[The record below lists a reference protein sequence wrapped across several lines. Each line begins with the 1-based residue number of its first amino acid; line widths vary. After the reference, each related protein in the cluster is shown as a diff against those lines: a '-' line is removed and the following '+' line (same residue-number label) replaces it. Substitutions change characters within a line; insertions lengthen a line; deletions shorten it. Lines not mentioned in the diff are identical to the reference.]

1 MSEIEDFFDVEEI
14 LDKKY
19 NAREGKN
26 YYLVKWEGYPPEQNT
41 WEPEE
46 NLETIPDL
54 VDEFEKKYQK
64 KLRQNK
70 KQREEKLNKL
80 KSARGKKEKLSSSSS
95 ASLKICISTEVDTK
109 PAKPVH
115 SKLKHLVPKLAKA
128 MPDRPKR
135 VTLDTK
141 ETDAMEI
148 DTLIPTHSEAA
159 MDIDQTG
166 IRVNTSIFN
175 HSKVKGSLKEDTPAK
190 IVGCRRVEND
200 ILYVVMFNMRKDGV
214 IPEPRVY
221 SQNELKT
228 FAPKL
233 LTDYW
238 LENAVLA

>member
-64 KLRQNK
+64 KLKQAK

-80 KSARGKKEKLSSSSS
+80 KSARGKKEKSSSASS
-95 ASLKICISTEVDTK
+95 ASLKIRISTEVDTK
-109 PAKPVH
+109 PAKPA
-115 SKLKHLVPKLAKA
+115 SNKLKQLVPKLAKA
-128 MPDRPKR
+128 MPDRPER
-135 VTLDTK
+135 MTLDTK

-148 DTLIPTHSEAA
+148 DTPIPQNREEA
-159 MDIDQTG
+159 MDIDTTG

-175 HSKVKGSLKEDTPAK
+175 HLKVKGNIKQDIPSK
-190 IVGCRRVEND
+190 IVGCRKVEND
-200 ILYVVMFNMRKDGV
+200 ILYVVMFSMRKDGV

-221 SQNELKT
+221 SQKDLKAL
-228 FAPKL
+228 APKL

-238 LENAVLA
+238 IENAILA

>member
-54 VDEFEKKYQK
+54 VEQFEKKYQN
-64 KLRQNK
+64 KLKQAK

-80 KSARGKKEKLSSSSS
+80 KSARAKKEKLSSSSS
-95 ASLKICISTEVDTK
+95 ASLKIRISTEVDTK
-109 PAKPVH
+109 PAKPAH
-115 SKLKHLVPKLAKA
+115 NKLKHLVPKLAKA
-128 MPDRPKR
+128 VPDRPER
-135 VTLDTK
+135 VALDTK

-148 DTLIPTHSEAA
+148 ETQIPHHSEAP
-159 MDIDQTG
+159 MDIDQTV
-166 IRVNTSIFN
+166 IRVATSIFN
-175 HSKVKGSLKEDTPAK
+175 HYKVKGNLKDDIPAK

-200 ILYVVMFNMRKDGV
+200 ILYVVMFSLRKDGV

-221 SQNELKT
+221 SQKELKAL
-228 FAPKL
+228 APKL

-238 LENAVLA
+238 IENAILA